1 LGPTPVFLGEHHERN
16 ERRTWLVVGLTAVMM
31 VAEIIGG
38 TIYGSMALVADG
50 WHMSTHAGA
59 LAIAA
64 VSYRFARR
72 HAAEPRFSF
81 GTGKVGELAGYSSA
95 IVLTLIALLIG
106 CESMV
111 RILNPVTISFD
122 QATAI
127 AVLGLAVNLG
137 SAWLLWERH
146 DVHHHHNGEDHHHDH
161 RDHNLRAAYLHVLA
175 DALTS
180 VLAIVGLLAARLY
193 GWVWMDPLM
202 GIVGAGVIAAWS
214 WSLLES
220 SGAVLM

>member
-1 LGPTPVFLGEHHERN
+1 
-16 ERRTWLVVGLTAVMM
+16 
-31 VAEIIGG
+31 
-38 TIYGSMALVADG
+38 
-50 WHMSTHAGA
+50 
-59 LAIAA
+59 
-64 VSYRFARR
+64 
-72 HAAEPRFSF
+72 
-81 GTGKVGELAGYSSA
+81 
-95 IVLTLIALLIG
+95 
-106 CESMV
+106 MV

-146 DVHHHHNGEDHHHDH
+146 DVHHHHNGEEHHHDHHDH

-202 GIVGAGVIAAWS
+202 GIVGAGVRRRNWPQWNPRLPVIGAITACGRRCGS
-214 WSLLES
+214 THRAELERVA
-220 SGAVLM
+220 GRLPGEVEGR